1 MRVVISQ
8 KTGKSAFDPS
18 VVREAKR
25 RVARQLRSSRHPI
38 PEPPADPLP
47 LIIAA
52 LPVIH
57 GEGRIGNRKV
67 FIATLWDRVG
77 GAVNMSLPEFK
88 RWLIEQHRRQRL
100 ILARADLI
108 AAMPYELVSRSEAKT
123 EGDYAG
129 ATFHF
134 VKDPSIQ

>member
-1 MRVVISQ
+1 MRVLISEE
-8 KTGKSAFDPS
+8 TRKSAFDPC

-25 RVARQLRSSRHPI
+25 RVARQLKTGRPSI
-38 PEPPADPLP
+38 PAPADPLP
-47 LIIAA
+47 IVLAA

-57 GEGRIGNRKV
+57 GEGRVGDRKV
-67 FIATLWDRVG
+67 FIAALWDHVG
-77 GAVNMSLPEFK
+77 GAIHMSLPEFK

-100 ILARADLI
+100 VLARADLI

-123 EGDYAG
+123 EGNYTG

-134 VKDPSIQ
+134 VRDPSIQ